1 MARSSLPA
9 QRASGRA
16 VRTARAWRSARSRAT
31 PPRRSRRSR
40 SPCRASAV
48 AETSWFVA
56 ERVPDAAHRLQ
67 DPRLAALLE
76 LPPQV
81 ADVHP
86 ERIRRRAEVVTPH
99 ALVDLRPRQHLPR
112 VAHEQFE
119 QVELRTRELHAPVTA
134 RCLAR
139 CRI

>member
-9 QRASGRA
+9 RRASDRA
-16 VRTARAWRSARSRAT
+16 VRTARAWRSATSRAT

-48 AETSWFVA
+48 AETSWFLA
-56 ERVPDAAHRLQ
+56 QRVTDAAHGLQ
-67 DPRLAALLE
+67 DARLAVLLE

-86 ERIRRRAEVVTPH
+86 ERVRGRAEVVAPH

-112 VAHEQFE
+112 VAHEQLE
-119 QVELRTRELHAPVTA
+119 QVELR
-134 RCLAR
+134 
-139 CRI
+139 